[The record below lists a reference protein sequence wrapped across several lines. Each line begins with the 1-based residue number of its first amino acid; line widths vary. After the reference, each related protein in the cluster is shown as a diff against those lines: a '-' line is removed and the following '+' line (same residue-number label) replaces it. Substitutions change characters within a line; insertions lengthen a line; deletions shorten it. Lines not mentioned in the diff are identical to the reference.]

1 MAQYDHLEL
10 VRLPEQFERRKH
22 GGGGPPPERDGP
34 RHSAKL
40 RDELNAAR
48 DEQRLR
54 RKPEF
59 VNPTL
64 ILRVQMTGALQE
76 ADWEQLGLTVLS
88 SDADRTLV
96 LFASNDEMAEFR
108 ARLDAYQRGAPAG
121 QKNAP
126 YNNFIGGIET
136 IGSVEPR
143 DRIGIRFRED
153 GLVETA
159 NFLDGE
165 NYLLDIEIWD
175 LGERRLRERKLDD
188 IVRYIEARGG
198 EVFDQY
204 IGPSIT
210 MLRARLRGKLV
221 RTLLTIEE
229 VASVDLP
236 PRPDLVTAEAI
247 DMVLAVAPPLNE
259 VDQAAPVI
267 GIIDSGLNAHPFL
280 DGIVAGSIAVPQD
293 LGTADVW
300 GHGTRVAGI
309 AAFGDLR
316 AQLATGELRR
326 GSKICAAKV
335 TNDEGGFDDRR
346 LVPSQMREAITR
358 LNEEFGCRIFV
369 ISLGDKKR
377 VFDGGKV
384 GTWAAT
390 LDELARERNVVIIV
404 SAGNRGPRAG
414 NRVEQGVTE
423 YPNYLLEAANR
434 LLEPAGA
441 MNVITVGSIAQGEGL
456 DADMAGDVRVRPI
469 TRANEPSPFSRVGPG
484 LGGGTKPDLV
494 DVGGTLIFDPV
505 VARLRGGEDRP
516 SAGVLTLNHNY
527 LNRLFTA
534 GSGTS
539 YSAPRVGFSAGQI
552 LARFPGAS
560 ANLVRAL
567 LINSAEVPQQASE
580 RLQIL
585 GSEAVRSVCGHG
597 LIDLER
603 AGFSDDARVTLYTED
618 DLPLDHF
625 AVYRIPIPEVFQEGN
640 TERTIRVTLAYDPP
654 VRHTRNDY
662 AGVGMSFRL
671 VRGCEPNFI
680 FEHYRKR
687 AEVEG
692 PFPEMEN
699 RFNCKLE
706 PGPKVRE
713 KSSVQ
718 RASITFKRGIEQ
730 YGDSYYLVVRC
741 ESGWATHVDRQ
752 PFAVVVEL
760 LQKAEVRLY
769 ERLRQRVRA

>member
-22 GGGGPPPERDGP
+22 GGGGPPPDRDGP

-40 RDELNAAR
+40 RDELDAAR
-48 DEQRLR
+48 DEQRRR

-59 VNPTL
+59 INPSL
-64 ILRVQMTGALQE
+64 ILRVQMTGALLE
-76 ADWEQLGLTVLS
+76 DDWEQLGLTVLS

-96 LFASNDEMAEFR
+96 LFASDDEMREFR
-108 ARLDAYQRGAPAG
+108 ARLDAYQRGAPPG

-126 YNNFIGGIET
+126 YNNFVGGIET

-143 DRIGIRFRED
+143 DRIGIRFREEGIIDPADFQD
-153 GLVETA
+153 GRSYLV
-159 NFLDGE
+159 DV
-165 NYLLDIEIWD
+165 EIWD

-210 MLRARLRGKLV
+210 MFRARLADELV
-221 RTLLTIEE
+221 RTVLTIEE

-236 PRPDLVTAEAI
+236 PAPDVTTAEAL
-247 DMVLAVAPPLNE
+247 DMVLADAPPLNA
-259 VDQAAPVI
+259 VDDAAPVI
-267 GIIDSGLNAHPFL
+267 GVIDSGLNDHPFL
-280 DGIVAGSIAVPQD
+280 EGIIAGTIAVPD
-293 LGTADVW
+293 NLGTADIW
-300 GHGTRVAGI
+300 GHGTRVAGV

-326 GSKICAAKV
+326 GSRICAAKV
-335 TNDEGGFDDRR
+335 VNDRGDFDDRR
-346 LVPSQMREAITR
+346 LVPSQMREAISR
-358 LNEEFGCRIFV
+358 LHVDFGCRIFV
-369 ISLGDKKR
+369 ISLADRKR

-390 LDELARERNVVIIV
+390 LDELARELNVVIIV
-404 SAGNRGPRAG
+404 AAGNRNPRGG

-423 YPNYLLEAANR
+423 YPNYLLEPANR
-434 LLEPAGA
+434 FFEPAGA

-456 DADMAGDVRVRPI
+456 DGDMADDVRVRPI
-469 TRANEPSPFSRVGPG
+469 TRTHEPSPFSRVGPG
-484 LGGGTKPDLV
+484 LGGATKPDVV

-505 VARLRGGEDRP
+505 VARLRGGEDKP
-516 SAGVLTLNHNY
+516 SAGVLTLHHNF
-527 LNRLFTA
+527 LNRLLTA

-552 LARFPGAS
+552 LARFPEAS

-567 LINSAEVPQQASE
+567 LVNSAEVPEEARE
-580 RLQIL
+580 RLRLL
-585 GSEAVRSVCGHG
+585 GAEGVRSICGHG

-603 AGFSDDARVTLYTED
+603 AAFSDDARVTLYAED
-618 DLPLDHF
+618 QLPLDHF
-625 AVYRIPIPEVFQEGN
+625 AVYRIPIPEAFQEGN
-640 TERTIRVTLAYDPP
+640 SERTIRVTLAYDPP

-671 VRGCEPNFI
+671 VRGCEPDLI
-680 FEHYRKR
+680 FEHYRR
-687 AEVEG
+687 RGEAEG
-692 PFPEMEN
+692 PFPELAG

-706 PGPKVRE
+706 PGPKARE

-718 RASITFKRGIEQ
+718 RASITFKRGIEA

-741 ESGWATHVDRQ
+741 ESGWANYADRQ
-752 PFAVVVEL
+752 AFAVVVEL
-760 LQKAEVRLY
+760 LQRADVRLY
-769 ERLRQRVRA
+769 ERLRQRIRA